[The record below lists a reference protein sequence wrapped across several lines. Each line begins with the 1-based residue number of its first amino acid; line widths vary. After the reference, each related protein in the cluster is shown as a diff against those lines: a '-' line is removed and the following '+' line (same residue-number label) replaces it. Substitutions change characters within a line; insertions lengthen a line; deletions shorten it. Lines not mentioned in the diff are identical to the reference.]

1 MKYKNYELSSDIFM
15 IVIIAV
21 PVWALRLITYRA
33 SSLSLSIN
41 KLYWFW
47 RSRQMDWPLLASS
60 LVNPICP
67 CGGKTTKK
75 QKCIVSS
82 VLLPFHI
89 GYNRHYSYYRIREFE
104 AHWENRIQSPLL
116 FWRIS
121 MERRFLWKRESVR
134 NFRIPLLKR
143 GVGKANRS
151 YGRLGE
157 VECAGTVKETGG
169 SAGKGSRI
177 MIVPIKKVLVQM
189 NEGLG

>member
-1 MKYKNYELSSDIFM
+1 MRNFVPLKFGSRKISSEHQTNYKNYELSSDIFM

-104 AHWENRIQSPLL
+104 AHWEYKIQSVLL

-121 MERRFLWKRESVR
+121 KERRFLWKRESVR
-134 NFRIPLLKR
+134 TFKVLVLNR

-151 YGRLGE
+151 YGRLE
-157 VECAGTVKETGG
+157 ETRKCE
-169 SAGKGSRI
+169 KGC
-177 MIVPIKKVLVQM
+177 
-189 NEGLG
+189 

>member
-1 MKYKNYELSSDIFM
+1 MRNFVPLKFLCRNKRREIGIKSNSPLNSTDFF
-15 IVIIAV
+15 IVLIVAV
-21 PVWALRLITYRA
+21 PCWAFSLNDYRA

-89 GYNRHYSYYRIREFE
+89 SYNRHYSYYRIREFE
-104 AHWENRIQSPLL
+104 AHWEYRIQFPLL

-121 MERRFLWKRESVR
+121 KERSFLWKRESVR
-134 NFRIPLLKR
+134 TFKILVFNR
-143 GVGKANRS
+143 GDIKANRS
-151 YGRLGE
+151 YGRLE
-157 VECAGTVKETGG
+157 ETRKCE
-169 SAGKGSRI
+169 KGC
-177 MIVPIKKVLVQM
+177 
-189 NEGLG
+189 

>member
-1 MKYKNYELSSDIFM
+1 MRNFVPLKFLCRNKRREIGIKSNSPLNFTDFF
-15 IVIIAV
+15 IVVIVAV

-104 AHWENRIQSPLL
+104 AHWAYWYIIFPL
-116 FWRIS
+116 FCRIS
-121 MERRFLWKRESVR
+121 KERRIFEKERVCG
-134 NFRIPLLKR
+134 LLEFCFSKE
-143 GVGKANRS
+143 VLE
-151 YGRLGE
+151 RL
-157 VECAGTVKETGG
+157 
-169 SAGKGSRI
+169 I
-177 MIVPIKKVLVQM
+177 
-189 NEGLG
+189 GLRDG